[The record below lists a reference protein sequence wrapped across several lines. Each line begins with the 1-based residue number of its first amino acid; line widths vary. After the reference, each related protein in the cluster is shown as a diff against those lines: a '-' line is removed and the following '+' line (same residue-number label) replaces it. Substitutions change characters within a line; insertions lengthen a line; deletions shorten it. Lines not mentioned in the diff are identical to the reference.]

1 MIDKCR
7 PCATRMRACCS
18 ANVLQIDVI
27 SIDDIVWHVHVLRM
41 FTEREQEELV
51 NNTSTYISWWNI
63 VWHLPINIVAGT
75 TGDQFF
81 NKVLTKIFVYVI

>member
-1 MIDKCR
+1 
-7 PCATRMRACCS
+7 MRACCS

-63 VWHLPINIVAGT
+63 VWQLPINIVAGT

-81 NKVLTKIFVYVI
+81 NKVLTIKFVYVI